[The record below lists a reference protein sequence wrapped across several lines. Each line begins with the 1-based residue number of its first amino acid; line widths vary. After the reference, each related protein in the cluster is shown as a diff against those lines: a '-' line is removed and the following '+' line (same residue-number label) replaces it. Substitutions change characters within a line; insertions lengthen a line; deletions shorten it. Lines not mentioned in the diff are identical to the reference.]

1 MKTLPLIACLLAASP
16 AFSQPRVYTNADLGQ
31 PLSPNRVT
39 VTPEQLASL
48 AAHQFRMPMTFDG
61 PTAVSSGSSP
71 TAGPFGGY
79 QQTILPRRL
88 DGSLW
93 TDPPWESISYYPS
106 YYSSYYGRSAHVP
119 YLPYAAGPHLPSGA
133 GPRGP
138 RGHGGRRPTAG
149 HGSPGHASRG
159 R

>member
-1 MKTLPLIACLLAASP
+1 MKTLPLIACLFAASP
-16 AFSQPRVYTNADLGQ
+16 AFSQPRVYTNVDLGQ
-31 PLSPNRVT
+31 PLSPNRVI
-39 VTPEQLASL
+39 VTTEQLASL
-48 AAHQFRMPMTFDG
+48 AAHQFRMPLTFDG
-61 PTAVSSGSSP
+61 PTAVSSGSSA
-71 TAGPFGGY
+71 TAGPFGDY

-106 YYSSYYGRSAHVP
+106 YYGRSAHVP
-119 YLPYAAGPHLPSGA
+119 YLPHAAGPYLPYGA
-133 GPRGP
+133 GPRGL

-149 HGSPGHASRG
+149 HGSPRHASRG